1 VETQLRTTELSLNAA
16 NKQLQASLEQTQ
28 QALQRHVQFDDTRVQ
43 AFNQLN
49 LPQLVQA
56 SGAGPA
62 LFASL
67 LQLLEQLVAAFG
79 ASHTSLLQLL
89 RAQGLLSLIKGDNAA
104 ELQAAF
110 ADWQVKA
117 VTAAHSLKSALS
129 HAGTTHEEWSTVI
142 DQFLRFV
149 DSDTRARFFQRK
161 LLELESAQESCPTS
175 TKARN
180 SLISSSHDEMSN
192 IIRTLSQV
200 SSKFVDPDSQ
210 ADALAEVHQG
220 LHALDAMYKK
230 FVGQATSKVTQSQKL
245 ETQTESQNLIK
256 ANSVVSS
263 LLGQLTTSF
272 GEVSRSLST
281 PVTVL
286 IRGAEVA
293 LSSVDRRSAEVLSE
307 RAKIFLN
314 KTQRAEYQRIPYA
327 EALQNRQSVASFAE
341 EREKL
346 NAELAKLTQ
355 KISELELSKGQALSE
370 LAASKDH
377 LASKA
382 SQVNSLLAELATVR
396 KSRSEA
402 RDELP
407 APAQP
412 EGRYTLTVMDENG
425 KQSNTL
431 GVTAEE
437 RSQVAGVR
445 QHFEQKL
452 QQLNVQLQAAQ
463 DKATK
468 FFKERQTAL
477 EHVVTTAEERDSIQ
491 QALERK
497 TEDARKVVEDLETT
511 KQNYEKQLKMFS
523 ETFIQK
529 ETQLQN
535 ILAFKVIC
543 KKCKGPNSL
552 QWLFSEDG
560 KNGTRCQFKGCRIDT
575 FLM

>member
-1 VETQLRTTELSLNAA
+1 M
-16 NKQLQASLEQTQ
+16 
-28 QALQRHVQFDDTRVQ
+28 
-43 AFNQLN
+43 
-49 LPQLVQA
+49 
-56 SGAGPA
+56 
-62 LFASL
+62 
-67 LQLLEQLVAAFG
+67 
-79 ASHTSLLQLL
+79 
-89 RAQGLLSLIKGDNAA
+89 LLSAPLTPPSYNSFAPKVPDTLIAGDNPA
-104 ELQAAF
+104 ELQSAF

-117 VTAAHSLKSALS
+117 VTAASSLKSALGRTEVTS
-129 HAGTTHEEWSTVI
+129 EEWSTVI
-142 DQFLRFV
+142 DHFLRFV
-149 DSDTRARFFQRK
+149 DSDTRARFFQKK

-210 ADALAEVHQG
+210 AEALSEVHQG
-220 LHALDAMYKK
+220 LQALDAMYKK
-230 FVGQATSKVTQSQKL
+230 FAGQASSKVMQSQKL
-245 ETQTESQNLIK
+245 DTQTETQNLVK
-256 ANSVVSS
+256 ANTVVSS
-263 LLGQLTTSF
+263 LLGQLTASF

-281 PVTVL
+281 VVTVFV
-286 IRGAEVA
+286 RGAEVA
-293 LSSVDRRSAEVLSE
+293 LSSVDRRSVEVLTE
-307 RAKIFLN
+307 RAKVFFD
-314 KTQRAEYQRIPYA
+314 KTQAAEYQRLPYA
-327 EALQNRQSVASFAE
+327 EALQNKQSVALFAE

-346 NAELAKLTQ
+346 NAEVARLNQ
-355 KISELELSKGQALSE
+355 KIAELDASKGQALSE

-402 RDELP
+402 RDEAP

-452 QQLNVQLQAAQ
+452 QQLNLQLQAAQ
-463 DKATK
+463 DKAAK
-468 FFKERQTAL
+468 FYKERQTAL
-477 EHVVTTAEERDSIQ
+477 EQVITTAEERDSIQ

-497 TEDARKVVEDLETT
+497 TEDGRKVVEDLETT
-511 KQNYEKQLKMFS
+511 KLNYEKQLKMFS

-543 KKCKGPNSL
+543 KKCKGANSL

-560 KNGTRCQFKGCRIDT
+560 NNGTRCQFKGCKIDT
-575 FLM
+575 FVM